1 MIAVLRILARRV
13 ALLVPLMLGIVLF
26 VFLVMRFSDV
36 DPASAFFQGAN
47 PTPRQ
52 LHDFREEHGL
62 LDPLPVRYVHFV
74 ADLLHGDLGTS
85 ALTRAPVIDQV
96 TTALPLTLQLTFLGL
111 GIAVVLSLVGGVT
124 AAIHRDRLPD
134 QIIRVVSLTGVA
146 APGFWLA
153 LLMIQYLAVDL
164 GWFPTGGYINP
175 ADSFTGWLKTM
186 TLPAF
191 ALSLP
196 VAAQLTRIVRTAV
209 VEELDKDY
217 VRTAIGSGL
226 PPRVVVGRNVLRNA
240 LINPL
245 TVLGLRVGY
254 LLGGAVVIET
264 IFSLPG
270 MGKLMI
276 DAVKNGDP
284 AVVQGVVLTTAA
296 GFVVVNLVIDVLYLL
311 VNPRLRD
318 AAP

>member
-1 MIAVLRILARRV
+1 MTAIVRILARRL
-13 ALLVPLMLGIVLF
+13 ALLVPLLLGIVLF

-47 PTPRQ
+47 PTEEQ
-52 LHDFREEHGL
+52 LQQFREENGL
-62 LDPLPVRYVHFV
+62 LDPLPVRYVAFV
-74 ADLLHGDLGTS
+74 GDLIQGDMGIS
-85 ALTRAPVIDQV
+85 VLARSPVVDQV
-96 TTALPLTLQLTFLGL
+96 TTALPLTVQLTFMGL
-111 GIAVVLSLVGGVT
+111 GIAVVISLLLGVT
-124 AAIHRDRLPD
+124 AAIYRDRLPD
-134 QIIRVVSLTGVA
+134 QLIRVISLTGVA

-153 LLMIQYLAVDL
+153 LLMIQYLAVEA
-164 GWFPTGGYINP
+164 GWFPTGGYVNP
-175 ADSFTGWLKTM
+175 GDSLSGWLKTM

-196 VAAQLTRIVRTAV
+196 VAAGLTRIIRTAV

-226 PPRVVVGRNVLRNA
+226 PPVVVVGRNVLRNA

-254 LLGGAVVIET
+254 LMGGAVVIET

-284 AVVQGVVLTTAA
+284 AVVQGVVITTAV
-296 GFVVVNLVIDVLYLL
+296 GFVVVNLVLDILHLL
-311 VNPRLRD
+311 VNPRLRG
-318 AAP
+318 AT

>member
-1 MIAVLRILARRV
+1 MVTVLRILARRIV
-13 ALLVPLMLGIVLF
+13 LLVPLMLGIVLF
-26 VFLVMRFSDV
+26 VFVVMRFSDV

-52 LHDFREEHGL
+52 LHDFRMRNGL

-74 ADLLHGDLGTS
+74 GALLHGDMGTS
-85 ALTRAPVIDQV
+85 ALTRAPVVQQV

-111 GIAVVLSLVGGVT
+111 AIAIVLSLLGGVT
-124 AAIHRDRLPD
+124 AAIYRDRLPD
-134 QIIRVVSLTGVA
+134 QIIRIVSLTGVA

-153 LLMIQYLAVDL
+153 LLMIQYLAVDQ

-175 ADSFTGWLKTM
+175 TDSLTGWLKTM
-186 TLPAF
+186 ALPAL

-196 VAAQLTRIVRTAV
+196 VAAQLTRIVRTSV

-240 LINPL
+240 LMNPL

-276 DAVKNGDP
+276 DAVQNGDP
-284 AVVQGVVLTTAA
+284 AVVQGVVLTTAT
-296 GFVVVNLVIDVLYLL
+296 GFVVVNLVIDILYLL

-318 AAP
+318 AS

>member
-1 MIAVLRILARRV
+1 MTAVLRILARRV
-13 ALLVPLMLGIVLF
+13 ALLVPLLLGIVLF

-47 PTPRQ
+47 PTPEQLRQ
-52 LHDFREEHGL
+52 FREENGL
-62 LDPLPVRYVHFV
+62 LDPLPVRYVAFV
-74 ADLLHGDLGTS
+74 GDLLHGDMGISVLNRS
-85 ALTRAPVIDQV
+85 PVVDQV
-96 TTALPLTLQLTFLGL
+96 TTALPLTMQLTFLGL
-111 GIAVVLSLVGGVT
+111 GIAVVLSLTLGVT
-124 AAIHRDRLPD
+124 AAIYRDRLPD
-134 QIIRVVSLTGVA
+134 QLIRVVSLTGVA

-175 ADSFTGWLKTM
+175 ADSLTGWLKTM
-186 TLPAF
+186 TLPAL

-196 VAAQLTRIVRTAV
+196 VAAGLTRIIRTAV

-217 VRTAIGSGL
+217 VRTAIGNGL
-226 PPRVVVGRNVLRNA
+226 PPVVVVGRNVLRNA

-284 AVVQGVVLTTAA
+284 AVVQGVVITTAV
-296 GFVVVNLVIDVLYLL
+296 GFVVVNLVIDILHLL
-311 VNPRLRD
+311 VNPRLRGSS
-318 AAP
+318 

>member
-1 MIAVLRILARRV
+1 MTAVVRILLRRV
-13 ALLVPLMLGIVLF
+13 ALLVPLLLGIVLF
-26 VFLVMRFSDV
+26 VFLVMRFSAV

-52 LHDFREEHGL
+52 LHDFRERSGL

-74 ADLLHGDLGTS
+74 GALLHGDLGTS
-85 ALTRAPVIDQV
+85 ALTRAPVVDQV
-96 TTALPLTLQLTFLGL
+96 TTALPLTLQLAFLGL
-111 GIAVVLSLVGGVT
+111 AVAVVLALAGGVT
-124 AAIHRDRLPD
+124 AAVYRDRIPD
-134 QIIRVVSLTGVA
+134 QVIRVVSLIGVA

-153 LLMIQYLAVDL
+153 LLMIQYLAVDR

-175 ADSFTGWLKTM
+175 ADSVTGWLRTM
-186 TLPAF
+186 ALPAF

-196 VAAQLTRIVRTAV
+196 VAAQLTRIVRTSV

-217 VRTAIGSGL
+217 VRTAVGSGL
-226 PPRVVVGRNVLRNA
+226 PPLVVVGRNVLRNA
-240 LINPL
+240 LVNPL

-276 DAVKNGDP
+276 DAVQNGDP
-284 AVVQGVVLTTAA
+284 AVVQGVVLTTAT
-296 GFVVVNLVIDVLYLL
+296 GFVVVNLVIDILYLL
-311 VNPRLRD
+311 VNPRLR
-318 AAP
+318 AA

>member
-1 MIAVLRILARRV
+1 MTAVVRILLRRV
-13 ALLVPLMLGIVLF
+13 ALLVPLLLGIALF
-26 VFLVMRFSDV
+26 VFLVMRFSDA

-52 LHDFREEHGL
+52 LHEFRARNGL

-74 ADLLHGDLGTS
+74 GDLFHGDLGTS
-85 ALTRAPVIDQV
+85 ALTGARVADQIA
-96 TTALPLTLQLTFLGL
+96 TALPLTLQLTFLGL
-111 GIAVVLSLVGGVT
+111 GIAVVLALTCGIT
-124 AAIHRDRLPD
+124 AAVHRDRLPD
-134 QIIRVVSLTGVA
+134 QAVRVLSLAGVA

-164 GWFPTGGYINP
+164 GWFPAGGYINP
-175 ADSFTGWLKTM
+175 ADSLTGWLRTM
-186 TLPAF
+186 ALPAL

-196 VAAQLTRIVRTAV
+196 VAAQLTRIVRTSV

-217 VRTAIGSGL
+217 VRTALGAGL

-240 LINPL
+240 LMNPL
-245 TVLGLRVGY
+245 TVLGLRVGH

-264 IFSLPG
+264 VFALPG

-276 DAVKNGDP
+276 DAVQNGDP
-284 AVVQGVVLTTAA
+284 AVVQGVVLTTAT
-296 GFVVVNLVIDVLYLL
+296 GFVVVNLLIDLLHLL
-311 VNPRLRD
+311 VNPRLR
-318 AAP
+318 AA

>member
-1 MIAVLRILARRV
+1 MLAIARILARRI

-26 VFLVMRFSDV
+26 VFLVMRFSDS

-47 PTPRQ
+47 PTPEQ
-52 LHDFREEHGL
+52 LHQFREENGL
-62 LDPLPVRYVHFV
+62 LDPLPVRYLAFV
-74 ADLLHGDLGTS
+74 GDLLQGDMGTGV
-85 ALTRAPVIDQV
+85 LVRTPVLDQV
-96 TTALPLTLQLTFLGL
+96 MTALPLTLQLTFLGL
-111 GIAVVLSLVGGVT
+111 AIAVVLSLVLGIT

-146 APGFWLA
+146 APSFWLA
-153 LLMIQYLAVDL
+153 LLMIQYLAVGQ
-164 GWFPTGGYINP
+164 GWFPTGGYVNP
-175 ADSFTGWLKTM
+175 ADSFSGWLKTM
-186 TLPAF
+186 TMPAL

-226 PPRVVVGRNVLRNA
+226 PPVVVVGRNVLRNA

-284 AVVQGVVLTTAA
+284 AVVQGVVITTAV
-296 GFVVVNLVIDVLYLL
+296 GFVIVNLVIDILHLL
-311 VNPRLRD
+311 VNPRLRS
-318 AAP
+318 AA

>member
-1 MIAVLRILARRV
+1 
-13 ALLVPLMLGIVLF
+13 
-26 VFLVMRFSDV
+26 
-36 DPASAFFQGAN
+36 
-47 PTPRQ
+47 
-52 LHDFREEHGL
+52 
-62 LDPLPVRYVHFV
+62 
-74 ADLLHGDLGTS
+74 
-85 ALTRAPVIDQV
+85 
-96 TTALPLTLQLTFLGL
+96 
-111 GIAVVLSLVGGVT
+111 
-124 AAIHRDRLPD
+124 
-134 QIIRVVSLTGVA
+134 
-146 APGFWLA
+146 
-153 LLMIQYLAVDL
+153 
-164 GWFPTGGYINP
+164 
-175 ADSFTGWLKTM
+175 
-186 TLPAF
+186 
-191 ALSLP
+191 

-318 AAP
+318 ATA

>member
-1 MIAVLRILARRV
+1 MIAIARILGRRV
-13 ALLVPLMLGIVLF
+13 VLLVPLMLGIVLF

-52 LHDFREEHGL
+52 LHDFRQQNGL

-74 ADLLHGDLGTS
+74 GDLLHGDLGIS
-85 ALTRAPVIDQV
+85 ALTRAPVVEQV

-111 GIAVVLSLVGGVT
+111 GIAVALALTGGVT
-124 AAIHRDRLPD
+124 AAIYRDRLPD
-134 QIIRVVSLTGVA
+134 QLVRVVSLTGVA

-153 LLMIQYLAVDL
+153 LLMIQYLAVDR

-175 ADSFTGWLKTM
+175 ADSLSGWLRTM

-276 DAVKNGDP
+276 DAVQNGDP
-284 AVVQGVVLTTAA
+284 AVVQGVVLTTAT
-296 GFVVVNLVIDVLYLL
+296 GFVVVNLVIDILYLL

-318 AAP
+318 AAR

>member
-1 MIAVLRILARRV
+1 MIAIARILGRRV
-13 ALLVPLMLGIVLF
+13 VLLVPLMLGIVLF

-52 LHDFREEHGL
+52 LHDFRQQNGL

-74 ADLLHGDLGTS
+74 GDLLHGDLGIS
-85 ALTRAPVIDQV
+85 ALTRAPVVEQV

-111 GIAVVLSLVGGVT
+111 GIAVVLALAGGVS
-124 AAIHRDRLPD
+124 AAIYRDRLPD
-134 QIIRVVSLTGVA
+134 QLVRVVSLTGVA

-153 LLMIQYLAVDL
+153 LLMIQYLAVDR

-175 ADSFTGWLKTM
+175 ADSLSGWLRTM

-276 DAVKNGDP
+276 DAVQNGDP
-284 AVVQGVVLTTAA
+284 AVVQGVVLTTAT
-296 GFVVVNLVIDVLYLL
+296 GFVVVNLVIDILYLL

-318 AAP
+318 AAR

>member
-1 MIAVLRILARRV
+1 MTAVLRILARRL
-13 ALLVPLMLGIVLF
+13 ALLVPLLLGIVLF

-47 PTPRQ
+47 PTEQQ
-52 LHDFREEHGL
+52 LHDFREENGL
-62 LDPLPVRYVHFV
+62 LDPLPVRYVAFV
-74 ADLLHGDLGTS
+74 GDLIQGDMGIS
-85 ALTRAPVIDQV
+85 VLTRSPVVDQV
-96 TTALPLTLQLTFLGL
+96 TTALPLTLQLTFMGL
-111 GIAVVLSLVGGVT
+111 GIAVVISLLLGVT
-124 AAIHRDRLPD
+124 AAIYRDRLPD
-134 QIIRVVSLTGVA
+134 QLIRVISLTGVA

-153 LLMIQYLAVDL
+153 LLMIQYLAVEA
-164 GWFPTGGYINP
+164 GWFPTGGYVNP
-175 ADSFTGWLKTM
+175 GDSLSGWLKTM

-196 VAAQLTRIVRTAV
+196 VAAGLTRIIRTAV

-226 PPRVVVGRNVLRNA
+226 PPVVVVGRNVLRNA

-284 AVVQGVVLTTAA
+284 AVVQGVVITTAV
-296 GFVVVNLVIDVLYLL
+296 GFVVVNLVLDILHLL
-311 VNPRLRD
+311 VNPRLRGS
-318 AAP
+318 A

>member
-1 MIAVLRILARRV
+1 MAAILRILARRI

-26 VFLVMRFSDV
+26 VFLVMRFSDI
-36 DPASAFFQGAN
+36 DPAAAFYQGTN
-47 PTPRQ
+47 PTPEQ
-52 LHDFREEHGL
+52 LHQFREENGL
-62 LDPLPVRYVHFV
+62 LDPLPVRYVAFV
-74 ADLLHGDLGTS
+74 GELLQGDMGIS
-85 ALTRAPVIDQV
+85 VLTRAPVLDQV
-96 TTALPLTLQLTFLGL
+96 STALPLTMQLTFLGL
-111 GIAVVLSLVGGVT
+111 GIAVVLALALGVT
-124 AAIHRDRLPD
+124 AAIYRDRLPD
-134 QIIRVVSLTGVA
+134 QLIRVVSLTGVA

-153 LLMIQYLAVDL
+153 LLMIQYLGVGA
-164 GWFPTGGYINP
+164 GWFPTSGYVNP

-186 TLPAF
+186 TLPAL

-226 PPRVVVGRNVLRNA
+226 PPVVVVGRNVLRNA

-264 IFSLPG
+264 IFALPG
-270 MGKLMI
+270 MGNLMI
-276 DAVKNGDP
+276 TAVKNGDP
-284 AVVQGVVLTTAA
+284 AVVQGVVITTAV
-296 GFVVVNLVIDVLYLL
+296 GFVVVNLAIDLLYLL
-311 VNPRLRD
+311 VNPRLRS
-318 AAP
+318 AS

>member
-1 MIAVLRILARRV
+1 MTAVVRILVRRI

-52 LHDFREEHGL
+52 LRDFRERNGL

-74 ADLLHGDLGTS
+74 GALLHGDLGTS
-85 ALTRAPVIDQV
+85 ALTRAPVADQV
-96 TTALPLTLQLTFLGL
+96 STALPLTLQLTFLGL
-111 GIAVVLSLVGGVT
+111 ALAVVLALLGGVT
-124 AAIHRDRLPD
+124 AAVYRDRIPD
-134 QIIRVVSLTGVA
+134 QVIRVVSLVGVA

-153 LLMIQYLAVDL
+153 LLMIQYLAVDR

-175 ADSFTGWLKTM
+175 ADSLTGWLKTM
-186 TLPAF
+186 ALPAF

-196 VAAQLTRIVRTAV
+196 VAAQLTRIVRTSV

-217 VRTAIGSGL
+217 VRTAIGGGL
-226 PPRVVVGRNVLRNA
+226 PPWVVVGRNVLRNA
-240 LINPL
+240 LVNPL

-276 DAVKNGDP
+276 DAVQNGDP
-284 AVVQGVVLTTAA
+284 AVVQGVVLTTAT
-296 GFVVVNLVIDVLYLL
+296 GFVVVNLVIDILYLL
-311 VNPRLRD
+311 VNPRLR
-318 AAP
+318 AG

>member
-1 MIAVLRILARRV
+1 MTAVARILLRRV
-13 ALLVPLMLGIVLF
+13 ALLVPLLLGIVLF

-52 LHDFREEHGL
+52 LHDFRARNGL
-62 LDPLPVRYVHFV
+62 LDPLPLRYAHFIR
-74 ADLLHGDLGTS
+74 DLLHGDLGTS
-85 ALTRAPVIDQV
+85 ALTRAPVVDQV

-111 GIAVVLSLVGGVT
+111 AVAVVLALAGGIT
-124 AAIHRDRLPD
+124 AAVHRDRLPD
-134 QIIRVVSLTGVA
+134 QVIRVVSLVGVA

-153 LLMIQYLAVDL
+153 LLMIQYLSVDL
-164 GWFPTGGYINP
+164 GWFPSGGYVNP
-175 ADSFTGWLKTM
+175 ADSFTGWLRTM
-186 TLPAF
+186 VLPAF

-196 VAAQLTRIVRTAV
+196 VAAQLTRIVRTSV

-226 PPRVVVGRNVLRNA
+226 PPWVVVGRNVLRNA
-240 LINPL
+240 LVNPL
-245 TVLGLRVGY
+245 TVLGLRIGY

-276 DAVKNGDP
+276 DAVQNGDP
-284 AVVQGVVLTTAA
+284 AVVQGVALTTAA
-296 GFVVVNLVIDVLYLL
+296 GFVVVNLVIDILHLL
-311 VNPRLRD
+311 VNPRLR
-318 AAP
+318 AA

>member
-1 MIAVLRILARRV
+1 MVAIVRILVRRV

-26 VFLVMRFSDV
+26 VFVVMRFSDV

-47 PTPRQ
+47 PTPEQ
-52 LHDFREEHGL
+52 LRDFREENGL
-62 LDPLPVRYVHFV
+62 LDPLPVRYVGFIG
-74 ADLLHGDLGTS
+74 DLLHGDMGIS
-85 ALTRAPVIDQV
+85 ALTRAPVVDQV
-96 TTALPLTLQLTFLGL
+96 MTALPLTLQLTFLGL
-111 GIAVVLSLVGGVT
+111 GIAVVLALLGGVT
-124 AAIHRDRLPD
+124 AAIYRDRLPD
-134 QIIRVVSLTGVA
+134 QVIRVVSLTGVA

-164 GWFPTGGYINP
+164 GWFPTGGYVNP

-196 VAAQLTRIVRTAV
+196 VAAQLTRIVRTAM

-311 VNPRLRD
+311 VNPRLRE
-318 AAP
+318 AS

>member
-1 MIAVLRILARRV
+1 MTAVVRILLRRI

-52 LHDFREEHGL
+52 LHDFREHNGL
-62 LDPLPVRYVHFV
+62 LDPLPVRYVRFV
-74 ADLLHGDLGTS
+74 GDLLHGDLGTS
-85 ALTRAPVIDQV
+85 ALTRAPVADQV

-111 GIAVVLSLVGGVT
+111 AIAVVPALAGGVT
-124 AAIHRDRLPD
+124 AAVYRDRIPD
-134 QIIRVVSLTGVA
+134 QVIRVVSLVGVA

-153 LLMIQYLAVDL
+153 LLMIQYLAVDR

-175 ADSFTGWLKTM
+175 ADSVTGWLRTM
-186 TLPAF
+186 ALPAF

-196 VAAQLTRIVRTAV
+196 VAAQLTRIVRTSV

-217 VRTAIGSGL
+217 VRTAVGSGL
-226 PPRVVVGRNVLRNA
+226 PPWVVVGRNVLRNA
-240 LINPL
+240 LVNPL

-276 DAVKNGDP
+276 DAVQNGDP
-284 AVVQGVVLTTAA
+284 AVVQGVVLTTAT
-296 GFVVVNLVIDVLYLL
+296 GFVVVNLVIDLLYLL
-311 VNPRLRD
+311 VNPRLR
-318 AAP
+318 AG

>member
-1 MIAVLRILARRV
+1 MVTVVRILARRV
-13 ALLVPLMLGIVLF
+13 VLLVPLMLGIVLF
-26 VFLVMRFSDV
+26 VFVVMRFSDV

-47 PTPRQ
+47 PTAQQ
-52 LHDFREEHGL
+52 LHDFRERNGL
-62 LDPLPVRYVHFV
+62 LDPLPLRYVHFV
-74 ADLLHGDLGTS
+74 GALLHGDMGTS
-85 ALTRAPVIDQV
+85 ALTRAPVVQQV

-111 GIAVVLSLVGGVT
+111 AIAIVLSLLGGVT
-124 AAIHRDRLPD
+124 AAIYRDRLPD

-153 LLMIQYLAVDL
+153 LLMIQYLAVDR

-175 ADSFTGWLKTM
+175 ADSLTGWLKTM
-186 TLPAF
+186 ALPAL

-196 VAAQLTRIVRTAV
+196 VAAQLTRIVRTSV

-240 LINPL
+240 LMNPL

-276 DAVKNGDP
+276 DAVQNGDP
-284 AVVQGVVLTTAA
+284 AVVQGVVLTTAT
-296 GFVVVNLVIDVLYLL
+296 GFVVVNLVIDILYLL

-318 AAP
+318 AS

>member
-1 MIAVLRILARRV
+1 MITVVRILARRV
-13 ALLVPLMLGIVLF
+13 LLLVPLMLGIVLF

-47 PTPRQ
+47 PTAQQ
-52 LHDFREEHGL
+52 LHDFREQNGL
-62 LDPLPVRYVHFV
+62 LDPLPVRYVVFI
-74 ADLLHGDLGTS
+74 GDLVHGNMGTS
-85 ALTRAPVIDQV
+85 ALTRAPVVDQV
-96 TTALPLTLQLTFLGL
+96 MTALPLTIQLTFLGL

-124 AAIHRDRLPD
+124 AAIYRDRLPD

-186 TLPAF
+186 TLPAL

-196 VAAQLTRIVRTAV
+196 VAAQLTRIVRTSV

-217 VRTAIGSGL
+217 VRTAVGSGL

-284 AVVQGVVLTTAA
+284 AVVQGVVITTAI
-296 GFVVVNLVIDVLYLL
+296 GFVVVNLVIDILYLL
-311 VNPRLRD
+311 VNPRLRE
-318 AAP
+318 AT

>member
-1 MIAVLRILARRV
+1 MVAIARMLARRT
-13 ALLVPLMLGIVLF
+13 ALLVPLLLGIALF
-26 VFLVMRFSDV
+26 VFLVMRFSDS

-47 PTPRQ
+47 PTEEQ
-52 LHDFREEHGL
+52 LHQFREENGL

-74 ADLLHGDLGTS
+74 ADLAQGDLGISVLRRT
-85 ALTRAPVIDQV
+85 PVLDQV
-96 TTALPLTLQLTFLGL
+96 TTALPLTVQLTFLGL
-111 GIAVVLSLVGGVT
+111 GIAVVLSLLLGTT
-124 AAIHRDRLPD
+124 AAIYRDRLPD
-134 QIIRVVSLTGVA
+134 QLIRVVSLTGVA

-153 LLMIQYLAVDL
+153 LLMIQYLAVDR
-164 GWFPTGGYINP
+164 GWFPTSGYINP
-175 ADSFTGWLKTM
+175 ADSFSGWLETM

-196 VAAQLTRIVRTAV
+196 VAAQLTRIVRTAM

-226 PPRVVVGRNVLRNA
+226 PPVVVVGRNVLRNA

-264 IFSLPG
+264 IFALPG
-270 MGKLMI
+270 MGTLMI
-276 DAVKNGDP
+276 NAVRDGDP
-284 AVVQGVVLTTAA
+284 AVVQGVVLTTAV
-296 GFVVVNLVIDVLYLL
+296 GFVVVNLAIDILYLL
-311 VNPRLRD
+311 VNPRLRS
-318 AAP
+318 AA

>member
-1 MIAVLRILARRV
+1 MIAVLRILLRRV

-52 LHDFREEHGL
+52 LHDFRERNGL

-74 ADLLHGDLGTS
+74 GDLLHGDLGTS
-85 ALTRAPVIDQV
+85 ALTRAPVVDQV

-111 GIAVVLSLVGGVT
+111 GIAVVLSLIGGVT

-153 LLMIQYLAVDL
+153 LLMIQYLAVDQ

-175 ADSFTGWLKTM
+175 ADSLTGWLRTM
-186 TLPAF
+186 TLPAL

-196 VAAQLTRIVRTAV
+196 VAAQLTRVVRTSV

-240 LINPL
+240 LVNPL

-296 GFVVVNLVIDVLYLL
+296 GFVVVNLAIDVLYLL
-311 VNPRLRD
+311 VNPRLRE
-318 AAP
+318 AT

>member
-1 MIAVLRILARRV
+1 MIAVVRILLRRI

-62 LDPLPVRYVHFV
+62 LDPLPVRYVDFV
-74 ADLLHGDLGTS
+74 ADVLHGDMGTS

-124 AAIHRDRLPD
+124 AAIYRDRLPD

-153 LLMIQYLAVDL
+153 LLMIQYLAVEL
-164 GWFPTGGYINP
+164 GRFPTGGYINP

-186 TLPAF
+186 TLPAL

-318 AAP
+318 ATT

>member
-1 MIAVLRILARRV
+1 MTAVLRILLRRT
-13 ALLVPLMLGIVLF
+13 ALLVPLLLGIALF

-52 LHDFREEHGL
+52 LHDFRARNGL
-62 LDPLPVRYVHFV
+62 LDPLALRYVHFV
-74 ADLLHGDLGTS
+74 GGLLHGDLGTS
-85 ALTRAPVIDQV
+85 ALTRTPVLDQV
-96 TTALPLTLQLTFLGL
+96 LTALPLTLQLTFLGL
-111 GIAVVLSLVGGVT
+111 GIAVVLALAAGVT
-124 AAIHRDRLPD
+124 AAIHRDRWPD
-134 QIIRVVSLTGVA
+134 QVIRVLSLVGVA
-146 APGFWLA
+146 APAFWLA
-153 LLMIQYLAVDL
+153 LLMIQYLAVDR
-164 GWFPTGGYINP
+164 GWFPSGGYINP
-175 ADSFTGWLKTM
+175 EDSVSGWLRTM
-186 TLPAF
+186 ALPAL

-196 VAAQLTRIVRTAV
+196 VAAQLTRIVRTSV

-226 PPRVVVGRNVLRNA
+226 PPHVVIGRNVLRNA
-240 LINPL
+240 LVNPL

-264 IFSLPG
+264 VFALPG

-276 DAVKNGDP
+276 DAVQNGDP
-284 AVVQGVVLTTAA
+284 AVVQGVVLTTAT

-311 VNPRLRD
+311 VNPRLRE
-318 AAP
+318 AT

>member
-1 MIAVLRILARRV
+1 VTTVVRILARRIL
-13 ALLVPLMLGIVLF
+13 LLVPLMLGIVLF

-47 PTPRQ
+47 PTPEQ

-62 LDPLPVRYVHFV
+62 LDPLPLRYLHFV
-74 ADLLHGDLGTS
+74 GDLLHGDLGTS
-85 ALTRAPVIDQV
+85 ALTREAVVDQIA
-96 TTALPLTLQLTFLGL
+96 TALPLTLQLTFLGL
-111 GIAVVLSLVGGVT
+111 TVAVVLALLGGVT
-124 AAIHRDRLPD
+124 AAIFRDRAAD
-134 QIIRVVSLTGVA
+134 QFIRVVSLVGVA

-153 LLMIQYLAVDL
+153 LLMIQYLAVDA
-164 GWFPTGGYINP
+164 GRFPTGGYINP
-175 ADSFTGWLKTM
+175 RDSVTGWLWTM
-186 TLPAF
+186 TLPAL

-226 PPRVVVGRNVLRNA
+226 PPHVVVGRNVLRNA
-240 LINPL
+240 LVNPL

-311 VNPRLRD
+311 VNPRLRE
-318 AAP
+318 AA

>member
-1 MIAVLRILARRV
+1 MIAVLRILVRRLV
-13 ALLVPLMLGIVLF
+13 LLVPLLLGIVLF
-26 VFLVMRFSDV
+26 VFLVMRFSDI

-47 PTPRQ
+47 PTPEQ
-52 LHDFREEHGL
+52 LHQFREENGL
-62 LDPLPVRYVHFV
+62 LDPLPVRYVAFV
-74 ADLLHGDLGTS
+74 GDLVQGDMGIS
-85 ALTRAPVIDQV
+85 VLTRSPVMEQV
-96 TTALPLTLQLTFLGL
+96 TTALPLTLQLTFMGL
-111 GIAVVLSLVGGVT
+111 GIAVVISLLLGVT
-124 AAIHRDRLPD
+124 AAIYRDRLPD
-134 QIIRVVSLTGVA
+134 QLIRVISLTGVA

-153 LLMIQYLAVDL
+153 LLMIQYLAVEA
-164 GWFPTGGYINP
+164 GWFPTGGYVNP
-175 ADSFTGWLKTM
+175 ADSFTGWLKSM
-186 TLPAF
+186 TLPAL

-196 VAAQLTRIVRTAV
+196 VAAGLTRIIRTAV

-226 PPRVVVGRNVLRNA
+226 PPVVVVGRNVLRNA

-284 AVVQGVVLTTAA
+284 AVVQGVVITTAV
-296 GFVVVNLVIDVLYLL
+296 GFVVVNLALDILHLL
-311 VNPRLRD
+311 VNPRLRGT
-318 AAP
+318 A

>member
-1 MIAVLRILARRV
+1 MTAVVRILLRRV
-13 ALLVPLMLGIVLF
+13 ALLVPLLLGIVLF

-52 LHDFREEHGL
+52 LHDFRERNGL

-74 ADLLHGDLGTS
+74 GGLLHGDLGTS
-85 ALTRAPVIDQV
+85 ALTRAPVVDQV

-111 GIAVVLSLVGGVT
+111 GVAVVLALAGGVT
-124 AAIHRDRLPD
+124 AAVYRDRVPD
-134 QIIRVVSLTGVA
+134 QVIRVVSLVGVA

-153 LLMIQYLAVDL
+153 LLMIQYLAVDR

-175 ADSFTGWLKTM
+175 ADSLTGWLRTM
-186 TLPAF
+186 ALPAF

-196 VAAQLTRIVRTAV
+196 VAAQLIRIVRTSV
-209 VEELDKDY
+209 VEELDRDY

-226 PPRVVVGRNVLRNA
+226 PPLVVVGRNVLRNA
-240 LINPL
+240 LVNPL

-276 DAVKNGDP
+276 DAVQNGDP
-284 AVVQGVVLTTAA
+284 AVVQGVVLTTAT
-296 GFVVVNLVIDVLYLL
+296 GFVVVNLVIDILYLL
-311 VNPRLRD
+311 VNPRLR
-318 AAP
+318 AA

>member
-1 MIAVLRILARRV
+1 MTAIVRILARRI
-13 ALLVPLMLGIVLF
+13 ALLVPLLLGIVLF

-47 PTPRQ
+47 PTQEQ
-52 LHDFREEHGL
+52 LQQFREENGL
-62 LDPLPVRYVHFV
+62 LDPLPVRYVAFV
-74 ADLLHGDLGTS
+74 GDLAQGDMGIS
-85 ALTRAPVIDQV
+85 VLTRSPVVDQV
-96 TTALPLTLQLTFLGL
+96 TTALPLTMQLTFMGL
-111 GIAVVLSLVGGVT
+111 GIAVVISLLLGVT
-124 AAIHRDRLPD
+124 AAIYRDRLPD
-134 QIIRVVSLTGVA
+134 QLIRVVSLTGVA

-153 LLMIQYLAVDL
+153 LLMIQYLAVEL
-164 GWFPTGGYINP
+164 GWFPTGGYVNP
-175 ADSFTGWLKTM
+175 GDSLSGWLKSM
-186 TLPAF
+186 TLPAL

-196 VAAQLTRIVRTAV
+196 VAAGLTRIIRTAV

-226 PPRVVVGRNVLRNA
+226 PPVVVVGRNVLRNA

-284 AVVQGVVLTTAA
+284 AVVQGVVITTAV
-296 GFVVVNLVIDVLYLL
+296 GFVVVNLVLDILHLL
-311 VNPRLRD
+311 VNPRLRG
-318 AAP
+318 AA

>member
-1 MIAVLRILARRV
+1 MTAVVRILLRRT
-13 ALLVPLMLGIVLF
+13 ALLVPLLLGIVLF

-47 PTPRQ
+47 PTARQ
-52 LHDFREEHGL
+52 LHDFRERNGL

-74 ADLLHGDLGTS
+74 GDLLHGDLGTS
-85 ALTRAPVIDQV
+85 ALTRAPVADQV

-111 GIAVVLSLVGGVT
+111 GIAVVLALAGGVT
-124 AAIHRDRLPD
+124 AAVYRDRLPD
-134 QIIRVVSLTGVA
+134 QVIRVVSLVGVA

-153 LLMIQYLAVDL
+153 LLMIQYLAVDR
-164 GWFPTGGYINP
+164 GWFPTGGYVNP
-175 ADSFTGWLKTM
+175 ADSVTGWLKTM
-186 TLPAF
+186 ALPAF

-196 VAAQLTRIVRTAV
+196 VAAQLTRIVRTSV

-217 VRTAIGSGL
+217 VRTAVGSGL

-240 LINPL
+240 LVNPL

-276 DAVKNGDP
+276 DAVQNGDP
-284 AVVQGVVLTTAA
+284 AVVQGVVLTTAT
-296 GFVVVNLVIDVLYLL
+296 GFVVVNLVIDILYLL
-311 VNPRLRD
+311 VNPRLRTG
-318 AAP
+318 

>member
-1 MIAVLRILARRV
+1 MTAVVRILLRRV
-13 ALLVPLMLGIVLF
+13 ALLVPLLLGIVLF

-47 PTPRQ
+47 PTPGQ
-52 LHDFREEHGL
+52 LHDFRERNGL

-74 ADLLHGDLGTS
+74 AGVLHGDLGTS
-85 ALTRAPVIDQV
+85 ALTRSPVVDQV

-111 GIAVVLSLVGGVT
+111 GIAVVLALAGGVT
-124 AAIHRDRLPD
+124 AAVYRDRLPD
-134 QIIRVVSLTGVA
+134 QVIRVVSLVGVA

-153 LLMIQYLAVDL
+153 LLMIQYLAVDR
-164 GWFPTGGYINP
+164 GWFPTGGYVNP
-175 ADSFTGWLKTM
+175 ADSLTGWLRTM
-186 TLPAF
+186 ALPAL

-196 VAAQLTRIVRTAV
+196 VAAQLTRIVRTSM
-209 VEELDKDY
+209 VEELDRDY
-217 VRTAIGSGL
+217 VRTAIGNGL

-240 LINPL
+240 LVNPL

-264 IFSLPG
+264 IFALPG

-276 DAVKNGDP
+276 DAVRNGDP
-284 AVVQGVVLTTAA
+284 AVVQGVVLTTAT
-296 GFVVVNLVIDVLYLL
+296 GFVVVNLVIDLLYLL
-311 VNPRLRD
+311 VNPRLRT
-318 AAP
+318 A